1 MLEIPVWLT
10 TVVTSGIGAVITFL
24 VTRGLYRSTI
34 SEKDASTT
42 EKNANA
48 LATMTKVASD
58 LARQVEAFTAEIPEW
73 KQRIAVESARADIAE
88 KRQNVNILAIYEQAK
103 IIIEEITHFS
113 YIKDP
118 GEPPSSVEIRF
129 TKIKAA
135 AQKIA
140 ACME

>member
-88 KRQNVNILAIYEQAK
+88 KRQNVNILSIYEQAK

-118 GEPPSSVEIRF
+118 DEPPSSVEIRF
-129 TKIKAA
+129 NKIKAA